1 MSDEI
6 IVNRED
12 WSLQRKGYLDQ
23 SRHKEKV
30 QEAVKQQLG
39 DLIVDESIILSDG
52 KKAIKIPMR
61 SLEEF
66 RFRYDYNKKKNTG
79 QSTEKVSP
87 GDILGR
93 EATKGKGNGN
103 ESGAGEEPGID
114 IYEAEITYDDLA
126 EILFEELRLPNLDD
140 KKRPKISHDRPEFND
155 VRKTGLMANVDKKR
169 TLLESIKRQAR
180 ESHGLGS
187 GRGSEGDD
195 PRESGSSLQGLGAE
209 PRGAGSNSQESGS
222 SLQELGGEP
231 RGSASNLQG
240 SESDPAVVPVEPKRN
255 LRITPEDLRFK
266 TWETRPNFE
275 TNAVILAMMDTSGS
289 MGQFEKY
296 ISRTFFFWMVRFL
309 RTKYKNVEMR
319 FLAHHTEAKEVS
331 EEEFFTRGES
341 GGTRCSSVYKLAL
354 DLIEADYPP
363 AHYNIYPVH
372 FTDGDNI
379 GSDNA
384 RALSLMQQLVDASRI
399 VGYGEILRTHYSSTL
414 MATLKR
420 ITDPKLRL
428 VTIRDRNE
436 VYTALK
442 TVFS

>member
-6 IVNRED
+6 IVSRDD
-12 WSLQRKGYLDQ
+12 WSLHRKGYIDQ
-23 SRHKEKV
+23 TRHKEKV
-30 QEAVKQQLG
+30 DEAIKHQLG
-39 DLIVDESIILSDG
+39 DIIVDESVILSNG
-52 KKAIKIPMR
+52 KKSVKIPMR

-66 RFRYDYNKKKNTG
+66 RFRYDFNKQKHTG
-79 QSTEKVSP
+79 QGTGKMSP

-93 EATKGKGNGN
+93 DSARPGKGQG
-103 ESGAGEEPGID
+103 SGAGEEPGVD
-114 IYEAEITYDDLA
+114 VYEADVTYEDIA
-126 EILFEELRLPNLDD
+126 AILFEELKLPNLDD
-140 KKRPKISHDRPEFND
+140 KKQPLISHDRPEFND
-155 VRKTGLMANVDKKR
+155 IRKKGLMANIDKKR

-180 ESHGLGS
+180 ANKE
-187 GRGSEGDD
+187 
-195 PRESGSSLQGLGAE
+195 
-209 PRGAGSNSQESGS
+209 
-222 SLQELGGEP
+222 
-231 RGSASNLQG
+231 
-240 SESDPAVVPVEPKRN
+240 KTI
-255 LRITPEDLRFK
+255 RITPEDLRFK

-296 ISRTFFFWMVRFL
+296 IARTFFFWMVRFL
-309 RTKYKNVEMR
+309 RTKYENVEIR
-319 FLAHHTEAKEVS
+319 FLAHHTEAKEVT

-341 GGTRCSSVYKLAL
+341 GGTRCSSVYQLGL
-354 DLIEADYPP
+354 EIIEKDYPP
-363 AHYNIYPVH
+363 AHFNIYPVH

-384 RALSLMQQLVDASRI
+384 RALSFMQNLVEVSQV

-414 MATLKR
+414 LSTLKR

-436 VYTALK
+436 VYAALK

>member
-6 IVNRED
+6 IVSRDD
-12 WSLQRKGYLDQ
+12 WSLHRKGHLDQ

-30 QEAVKQQLG
+30 QEAIKQQLG

-52 KKAIKIPMR
+52 KKAMKIPMR

-66 RFRYDYNKKKNTG
+66 RFRFDYNKKNHTG
-79 QSTEKVSP
+79 QSNKKMTN
-87 GDILGR
+87 GDILAREHGR
-93 EATKGKGNGN
+93 KQGAGNGP
-103 ESGAGEEPGID
+103 GAGEEPGID
-114 IYEAEITYDDLA
+114 VYEAEVTYEDLSA
-126 EILFEELRLPNLDD
+126 LLFEELQLPNLDD
-140 KKRPKISHDRPEFND
+140 KKRPLIAHDKPEFKD
-155 VRKTGLMANVDKKR
+155 VRKKGLMSNIDKKR
-169 TLLESIKRQAR
+169 TLLESIKRQSLA
-180 ESHGLGS
+180 GKGS
-187 GRGSEGDD
+187 D
-195 PRESGSSLQGLGAE
+195 
-209 PRGAGSNSQESGS
+209 
-222 SLQELGGEP
+222 
-231 RGSASNLQG
+231 
-240 SESDPAVVPVEPKRN
+240 

-266 TWETRPNFE
+266 TWETHPNFE

-309 RTKYKNVEMR
+309 RKKYENVEMR
-319 FLAHHTEAKEVS
+319 FLAHHTEAKEVT

-341 GGTRCSSVYKLAL
+341 GGTRCSSVYQLAL
-354 DLIEADYPP
+354 DIIGLDYPP
-363 AHYNIYPVH
+363 QHYNIYPVH

-384 RALSLMQQLVDASRI
+384 RALNLMQKLVDISQV

-414 MATLKR
+414 MSTLKR

-436 VYTALK
+436 VYGALK
-442 TVFS
+442 SVFS

>member
-1 MSDEI
+1 MSDDI
-6 IVNRED
+6 IVSRDD
-12 WSLQRKGYLDQ
+12 WSLHRKGYLDQ
-23 SRHKEKV
+23 TRHKEKV
-30 QEAVKQQLG
+30 EEAIKQQLG
-39 DLIVDESIILSDG
+39 DLIVDESIILSNG
-52 KKAIKIPMR
+52 KKSTKIPMR

-66 RFRYDYNKKKNTG
+66 RFRYDFNKKNHTG
-79 QSTEKVSP
+79 QGTKKMSP

-93 EATKGKGNGN
+93 DQAKGKGASG
-103 ESGAGEEPGID
+103 SGAGEEPGED
-114 IYEAEITYDDLA
+114 IYEAEVTYEDLA
-126 EILFEELRLPNLDD
+126 DILFAELKLPNLDD
-140 KKRPKISHDRPEFND
+140 KKRPLIAHDRPEFND

-180 ESHGLGS
+180 KENYKKEERL
-187 GRGSEGDD
+187 
-195 PRESGSSLQGLGAE
+195 
-209 PRGAGSNSQESGS
+209 
-222 SLQELGGEP
+222 
-231 RGSASNLQG
+231 
-240 SESDPAVVPVEPKRN
+240 K
-255 LRITPEDLRFK
+255 ITPEDLRFK

-309 RTKYKNVEMR
+309 RLKYENVEIR
-319 FLAHHTEAKEVS
+319 FLAHHTEAKEVT

-341 GGTRCSSVYKLAL
+341 GGTRCSSVYKYAL
-354 DLIEADYPP
+354 DLIEKEYPP

-384 RALSLMQQLVDASRI
+384 RAMGLMKDLVDVSRV

-414 MATLKR
+414 MSTLKR

-436 VYTALK
+436 VYDALK

>member
-1 MSDEI
+1 MPDDI
-6 IVNRED
+6 IVNHDD
-12 WSLQRKGYLDQ
+12 WTLHRKGHLDQ
-23 SRHKEKV
+23 TRHKEKV
-30 QEAVKQQLG
+30 EEVIKQQMG

-52 KKAIKIPMR
+52 KKNTKIPMR

-66 RFRYDYNKKKNTG
+66 RFRYDYNKQNHTG
-79 QSTEKVSP
+79 QGTKKMSP

-93 EATKGKGNGN
+93 EQGKGKGKGGPG
-103 ESGAGEEPGID
+103 SGAGEEPGQD
-114 IYEAEITYDDLA
+114 IYEAEVTYEDLA
-126 EILFEELRLPNLDD
+126 NILFEELKLPNLDD
-140 KKRPKISHDRPEFND
+140 KKRPLIAHDRPEFND
-155 VRKTGLMANVDKKR
+155 VRKKGLMANVDKKR
-169 TLLESIKRQAR
+169 TLLESIKRQAF
-180 ESHGLGS
+180 SKKQTKDAKLKIS
-187 GRGSEGDD
+187 
-195 PRESGSSLQGLGAE
+195 
-209 PRGAGSNSQESGS
+209 
-222 SLQELGGEP
+222 
-231 RGSASNLQG
+231 
-240 SESDPAVVPVEPKRN
+240 
-255 LRITPEDLRFK
+255 PEDLRFK

-309 RTKYKNVEMR
+309 RLKYENVEMR
-319 FLAHHTEAKEVS
+319 FLAHHTEAKEVT

-341 GGTRCSSVYKLAL
+341 GGTRCSSVYRYAL
-354 DLIEADYPP
+354 DLIEKEYPP

-384 RALSLMQQLVDASRI
+384 RALSLMKNLVEVSQV

-414 MATLKR
+414 MSTLKR
-420 ITDPKLRL
+420 IADPKLRL

-436 VYTALK
+436 VYDALK

>member
-1 MSDEI
+1 MSDDI
-6 IVNRED
+6 IVSRDD
-12 WSLQRKGYLDQ
+12 WSLHRKGYLDQ

-52 KKAIKIPMR
+52 KKAMKIPMR

-66 RFRYDYNKKKNTG
+66 RFRFDHNKKNHTG
-79 QSTEKVSP
+79 QSNKKMRN
-87 GDILGR
+87 GDILAREHGR
-93 EATKGKGNGN
+93 KQGAGNGP
-103 ESGAGEEPGID
+103 GAGEEPGID
-114 IYEAEITYDDLA
+114 VYEAEVTYEDLA
-126 EILFEELRLPNLDD
+126 AILFDELQLPNLDD
-140 KKRPKISHDRPEFND
+140 KKRPLIAHDKPEFKD
-155 VRKTGLMANVDKKR
+155 VRRKGLMSNIDKKR
-169 TLLESIKRQAR
+169 TLIESIKRQSLA
-180 ESHGLGS
+180 GKGS
-187 GRGSEGDD
+187 D
-195 PRESGSSLQGLGAE
+195 
-209 PRGAGSNSQESGS
+209 
-222 SLQELGGEP
+222 
-231 RGSASNLQG
+231 
-240 SESDPAVVPVEPKRN
+240 

-266 TWETRPNFE
+266 TWETHPNFE

-296 ISRTFFFWMVRFL
+296 VSRTFFFWMVRFL
-309 RTKYKNVEMR
+309 RKKYENVEMR
-319 FLAHHTEAKEVS
+319 FLAHHTEAKEVT

-341 GGTRCSSVYKLAL
+341 GGTRCSSVYQLAL
-354 DLIEADYPP
+354 DMIERDYPP
-363 AHYNIYPVH
+363 QHYNIYPVH

-384 RALSLMQQLVDASRI
+384 RALNLMQKLVEVSQI

-414 MATLKR
+414 MSTLKR

-436 VYTALK
+436 VYGALK